1 MNWALGNSHPLKAV
15 GLGGR
20 QVRTAPVYGNIFDHH
35 AIDYEYPNGVHVLSQ
50 CRQIEGCAHNVSE
63 AVTGTK
69 GTWVSGGYRITGE
82 NPWRLPRGQD
92 NQPYQA
98 EHVALI
104 NSIRGGRPIND
115 LKNVAES
122 TLTAI
127 MGRMSTYT
135 GREVTWEQALE
146 SRQNLMPERLAWDMS
161 LPVAPVAVP
170 GQTPLV

>member
-1 MNWALGNSHPLKAV
+1 MYAV
-15 GLGGR
+15 
-20 QVRTAPVYGNIFDHH
+20 PFSSPIE
-35 AIDYEYPNGVHVLSQ
+35 YEYPNNVHVLSQ
-50 CRQIEGCAHNVSE
+50 CRQIAGCANNVSE

-82 NPWRLPRGQD
+82 NEWRLPRGQD

-104 NSIRGGRPIND
+104 ESIRNGRPIND

-127 MGRMSTYT
+127 LGRMSTYT
-135 GREVTWEQALE
+135 GREVTWEQALQ
-146 SRQNLMPERLAWDMS
+146 SQQNLMPARLDWQVN
-161 LPVAPVAVP
+161 LPVAPVAMP
-170 GQTPLV
+170 GTTPLV

>member
-1 MNWALGNSHPLKAV
+1 
-15 GLGGR
+15 
-20 QVRTAPVYGNIFDHH
+20 
-35 AIDYEYPNGVHVLSQ
+35 LSQ
-50 CRQIEGCAHNVSE
+50 CRQIEGCANNVSE

-82 NPWRLPRGQD
+82 QPWRFGNGRRGGD
-92 NQPYQA
+92 NDPYQA

-104 NSIRGGRPIND
+104 ESIRNNRPRND

-135 GREVTWEQALE
+135 GREVSWQQALE
-146 SRQNLMPERLAWDMS
+146 SQQTLMPANLDMHMT
-161 LPVAPVAVP
+161 LPVPPVAMP
-170 GQTPLV
+170 GRTPLV